1 MFDCKTQVSICF
13 VFHHETYECPSTGV
27 NIKQPAGSAAGF
39 LPRLPRGEV
48 QHAMHAIGDA
58 AHSIAHKIRDD
69 VHLADIQKTA
79 GEVDE
84 EK

>member
-1 MFDCKTQVSICF
+1 MNVHQPVSILSSL
-13 VFHHETYECPSTGV
+13 H
-27 NIKQPAGSAAGF
+27 F

-69 VHLADIQKTA
+69 VHLADVQKTA
-79 GEVDE
+79 GELDE
-84 EK
+84 EKWREFHGNIYRARPPPKKKKYI